1 MIYVDLDTDLNAPE
15 TSDGAL
21 DWTGVAHL
29 LDIPGAAPELAAL
42 GPRRPMPR
50 PHEVLFLAAA
60 NIAPAERATIER
72 LGLPVNR
79 LGGIV
84 RAPADSRVMWWAL
97 PIFATSAN
105 RTPPIPD

>member
-42 GPRRPMPR
+42 GPRRPMLR

-60 NIAPAERATIER
+60 NIAPAERATIDR
-72 LGLPVNR
+72 LGLPVIALSDVVADVGAAAKSATDWAASFER
-79 LGGIV
+79 LLIH
-84 RAPADSRVMWWAL
+84 A
-97 PIFATSAN
+97 
-105 RTPPIPD
+105 

>member
-60 NIAPAERATIER
+60 NIAPAERATIDR
-72 LGLPVNR
+72 LGLPVIALSDVGAAAKSATDWAASFER
-79 LGGIV
+79 LLIH
-84 RAPADSRVMWWAL
+84 A
-97 PIFATSAN
+97 
-105 RTPPIPD
+105 

>member
-60 NIAPAERATIER
+60 NIAPAERATIDR
-72 LGLPVNR
+72 LGLPVIALSDVVADVGAAAKSATDWAASFER
-79 LGGIV
+79 LLIH
-84 RAPADSRVMWWAL
+84 A
-97 PIFATSAN
+97 
-105 RTPPIPD
+105 